1 MAAVAVL
8 EPSLM
13 QGFQCV
19 MAAAQARMLLLC
31 LLGSTGCSGGQGSSP
46 SLDLIPGIP
55 AEVQR
60 YVSRSELG
68 LLWPLEIGQ
77 GTIGCLSGAIV
88 FRGQG
93 IDYALNDAARSRGFR
108 PIDPIWEDR
117 TEGWPSNPLKRISQ
131 DMRKRIYAELAACQ
145 KAKGTV
151 SACRERVRVKAQ
163 LTDAEVDQIFAEG
176 VERRWPPL
184 KPNRK
189 SLDPLLN
196 VGTRPRPPTPRPPS
210 RSRGSAIHIS
220 TPRADRRGR
229 RDGLENNLPPILQ
242 PST

>member
-1 MAAVAVL
+1 
-8 EPSLM
+8 
-13 QGFQCV
+13 
-19 MAAAQARMLLLC
+19 MLLIC
-31 LLGSTGCSGGQGSSP
+31 FVVSTGCSSDQGSSP
-46 SLDLIPGIP
+46 SQESIAGVPP
-55 AEVQR
+55 EAQR

-68 LLWPLEIGQ
+68 VLWPLEIGQ
-77 GTIGCLSGAIV
+77 GTIGCVSGAIV

-117 TEGWPSNPLKRISQ
+117 TEGWPSNPLKRIAQ

-145 KAKGTV
+145 KAQDAV
-151 SACRERVRVKAQ
+151 SACKERVRLRAQ
-163 LTDAEVDQIFAEG
+163 LTDAELEQVIAEG

-196 VGTRPRPPTPRPPS
+196 VGTRLCPPMTPT
-210 RSRGSAIHIS
+210 A
-220 TPRADRRGR
+220 
-229 RDGLENNLPPILQ
+229 Q
-242 PST
+242 PQ